1 MDHKDNIINTLTI
14 LKNNSNDNIFHV
26 RAYDKVI
33 SNIKKIKEPI
43 LSLKQ
48 VENIEGVGTK
58 IKSKLQDIFSSHHLH
73 INIDNDIKNNLLNVY
88 GIGESKAKSLIDEHN
103 IKSIDDLRNKSKVNN
118 KLLTKAQTIGL
129 LCYEDLLLR
138 IPRSEMKKHKKIL
151 NLSKDKG
158 EIVGSFRRK
167 EETSGDIDV
176 MLNMNSV
183 EFKKYTEGLVKSG
196 YIKYIL
202 AEGDKKML
210 AICKLEDSK
219 YRRIDLI
226 RNTKEEYPFMKLYF
240 TGPKEFNIS
249 FRNHCLSLGLSLNER
264 SFKPYVENIKTEED
278 IFKHVG
284 LEYVEPENRK

>member
-1 MDHKDNIINTLTI
+1 MDYKDNIINTLTI

-33 SNIKKIKEPI
+33 TNIKKIKEPI

-58 IKSKLQDIFSSHHLH
+58 IKSKLQDIFNNSLSYS
-73 INIDNDIKNNLLNVY
+73 IDNDIKNNLLNVY

-103 IKSIDDLRNKSKVNN
+103 IKSIDELRTKCD
-118 KLLTKAQTIGL
+118 KLLTKAQKIGL

-138 IPRSEMKKHKKIL
+138 IPRSEMKKHQKIL

-176 MLNMNSV
+176 MLNMNSS

-210 AICKLEDSK
+210 AICKLNNQEDSK

-284 LEYVEPENRK
+284 LEYVEPEDRK

>member
-1 MDHKDNIINTLTI
+1 MDYKDNIINTLTI
-14 LKNNSNDNIFHV
+14 LKNNNNNNIFHV

-48 VENIEGVGTK
+48 VENIDGVGTK
-58 IKSKLQDIFSSHHLH
+58 IKSKLEEIFNHSLSYS
-73 INIDNDIKNNLLNVY
+73 IDNDIKNKLLNIY
-88 GIGESKAKSLIDEHN
+88 GVGEAKAKSLIDEHN
-103 IKSIDDLRNKSKVNN
+103 IKSIDDLRNKCKTNN
-118 KLLTKAQTIGL
+118 KILTKAQTIGL

-138 IPRSEMKKHKKIL
+138 IPRSEMIKHQKIL
-151 NLSKDKG
+151 NLTKDKG

-176 MLNMNSV
+176 MLNMNST
-183 EFKKYTEGLVKSG
+183 EFKKFTESLVKSG

-210 AICKLEDSK
+210 AICKLNDGV

-226 RNTKEEYPFMKLYF
+226 RNTEDEYPFMKLYF

-264 SFKPYVENIKTEED
+264 TFKPYVKNIKTEED
-278 IFKHVG
+278 IFRHVG

>member
-1 MDHKDNIINTLTI
+1 MDYKDNIINTLTI

-58 IKSKLQDIFSSHHLH
+58 IKSKLQDIFSSHHH
-73 INIDNDIKNNLLNVY
+73 ISIDNDIKNNLLNVY

-103 IKSIDDLRNKSKVNN
+103 IKSIDDLRIKSKVIN

-138 IPRSEMKKHKKIL
+138 IPRSEMKKHQKIL

-176 MLNMNSV
+176 MLNMNSA

-210 AICKLEDSK
+210 AICKLEDGK
-219 YRRIDLI
+219 HRRIDLI
-226 RNTKEEYPFMKLYF
+226 RNAKEEYPFMKLYF

>member
-1 MDHKDNIINTLTI
+1 MDYKNNIINTLNI
-14 LKNNSNDNIFHV
+14 LKNNNNDNIFHV
-26 RAYDKVI
+26 RAYEKVI

-48 VENIEGVGTK
+48 VENIDGVGTK
-58 IKSKLQDIFSSHHLH
+58 IKSKLEDIFNHSLSYS
-73 INIDNDIKNNLLNVY
+73 IDNDIKNKLLNIY
-88 GIGESKAKSLIDEHN
+88 GVGQAKAKSLIDEHN
-103 IKSIDDLRNKSKVNN
+103 IKSIDDLRNKCKTNN
-118 KLLTKAQTIGL
+118 KILTKAQTIGL

-138 IPRSEMKKHKKIL
+138 IPRSEMLKHQRIL

-183 EFKKYTEGLVKSG
+183 EFKKFTESLVKSG

-210 AICKLEDSK
+210 AICKLNDGVH
-219 YRRIDLI
+219 RRIDLI
-226 RNTKEEYPFMKLYF
+226 RNTEEEYPFMKLYF

-264 SFKPYVENIKTEED
+264 SFKPYVKNIKTEED
-278 IFKHVG
+278 IFRHVG